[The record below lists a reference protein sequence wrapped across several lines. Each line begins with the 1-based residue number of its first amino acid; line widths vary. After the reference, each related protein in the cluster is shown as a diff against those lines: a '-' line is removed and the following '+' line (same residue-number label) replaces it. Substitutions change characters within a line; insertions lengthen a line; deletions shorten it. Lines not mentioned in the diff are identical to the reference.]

1 MATKKK
7 LLREVYI
14 EFNDGSK
21 LTFIGLG
28 EGDGEAWN
36 SGIKNIMISEPYSP
50 EDEIETA
57 IKSKRRQLMEDLG
70 MVEETES
77 VDGNTIHTEDQD
89 DYFEGI

>member
-1 MATKKK
+1 MGTKKK

-14 EFNDGSK
+14 EFNNGSK

-28 EGDGEAWN
+28 EEDEEAWN
-36 SGIKNIMISEPYSP
+36 SGIKDINISEPYSP

-70 MVEETES
+70 MLEETDN
-77 VDGNTIHTEDQD
+77 VDRNPIHAEDYD
-89 DYFEGI
+89 DYFEGV